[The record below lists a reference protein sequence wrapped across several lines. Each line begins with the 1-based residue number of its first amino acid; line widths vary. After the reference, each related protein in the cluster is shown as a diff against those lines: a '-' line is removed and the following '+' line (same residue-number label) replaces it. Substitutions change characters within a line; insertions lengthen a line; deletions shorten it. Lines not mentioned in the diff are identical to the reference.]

1 VVCGE
6 VGLAG
11 EIRATGQIE
20 MRVRE
25 AERLGF
31 TRFILPRG
39 NLDRLTWKSRMD
51 LQGVSTIQEVL
62 AVIFD

>member
-1 VVCGE
+1 
-6 VGLAG
+6 
-11 EIRATGQIE
+11 

-39 NLDRLTWKSRMD
+39 NLERLTWKSKMD
-51 LQGVSTIQEVL
+51 LQGLATIQEVL
-62 AVIFD
+62 EVIFGEAAVRRQP

>member
-1 VVCGE
+1 
-6 VGLAG
+6 
-11 EIRATGQIE
+11 

-31 TRFILPRG
+31 TRFIPPRG
-39 NLDRLTWKSRMD
+39 NLERLTWKSKMD
-51 LQGVSTIQEVL
+51 LQGVATIQEVL